1 MMVSLPR
8 IITSGMMRQYR
19 LIVSSIFQL
28 LMLLLVCLLPPTSQH
43 AAMYDDGGADHDVT
57 RVASPMFDIRHVMAV
72 FEADHVT
79 TRRHLLRNALT
90 TSNARRHASV
100 HLSDV
105 TLLALP
111 SAYDMLVLACDA
123 IQHHNVTAVLAF
135 THPAT
140 TNVLYTV
147 TRYLGI
153 PLIAY
158 NDELKTPS
166 IAVSSLL
173 VTTAP

>member
-1 MMVSLPR
+1 MRVSLPR
-8 IITSGMMRQYR
+8 IISSGMMRQYR

-28 LMLLLVCLLPPTSQH
+28 LMLLLVCFLPPSSQH

-57 RVASPMFDIRHVMAV
+57 RVASPMIDVRHVMAV

-79 TRRHLLRNALT
+79 TRRHLLRNALA

-140 TNVLYTV
+140 TNVLYTI

-166 IAVSSLL
+166 IAVSSFLAS
-173 VTTAP
+173 TAP